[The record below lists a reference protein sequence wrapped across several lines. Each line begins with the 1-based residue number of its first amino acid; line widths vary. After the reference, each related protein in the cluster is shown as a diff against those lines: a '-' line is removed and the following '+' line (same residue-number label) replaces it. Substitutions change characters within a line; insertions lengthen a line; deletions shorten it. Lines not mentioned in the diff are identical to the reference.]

1 MLVWL
6 ITGSLGGTAVRPPRV
21 PATDG
26 PPPTPWP
33 ARRVPAA
40 RTGPLAGHGGPGLPA
55 PFAHRAYRVQ
65 PPGAPPTYPPRV
77 LGPWTPVTTP
87 SSVANGPVVATN
99 EAPEPTETDSLVEMD
114 GTREGMPQ
122 APGNLI

>member
-1 MLVWL
+1 MEGLD
-6 ITGSLGGTAVRPPRV
+6 SLPRS
-21 PATDG
+21 
-26 PPPTPWP
+26 
-33 ARRVPAA
+33 PAA
-40 RTGPLAGHGGPGLPA
+40 RTRYSP
-55 PFAHRAYRVQ
+55 RAYRRR
-65 PPGAPPTYPPRV
+65 TPRV
-77 LGPWTPVTTP
+77 PGPWTPVTTP